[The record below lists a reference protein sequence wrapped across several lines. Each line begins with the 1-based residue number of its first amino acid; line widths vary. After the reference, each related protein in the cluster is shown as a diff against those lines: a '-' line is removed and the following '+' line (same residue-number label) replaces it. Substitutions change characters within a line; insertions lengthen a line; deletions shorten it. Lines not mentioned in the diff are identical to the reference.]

1 MWPLIPVIH
10 VCISFIYKLF
20 FKRSIPRWI
29 VYCYNRQ
36 RLTCDHN
43 LDPQACYHSC
53 CEVLTCVFTLVDNF
67 SSRAALDAGMP
78 CPFTDTDNLI
88 REIPPSTSLS
98 LNHRMLNQQVTQ
110 HKGMVSE
117 VKGKATTE
125 REIKNKKKFT
135 AGCDTICS
143 WQPTRRRT
151 RE

>member
-1 MWPLIPVIH
+1 MWLLIPVIH

-20 FKRSIPRWI
+20 LRDLFQDGLYI
-29 VYCYNRQ
+29 VITDRGS
-36 RLTCDHN
+36 RVTIIWTLKG
-43 LDPQACYHSC
+43 YHSC
-53 CEVLTCVFTLVDNF
+53 CEVLTYVFTLVDNF

-78 CPFTDTDNLI
+78 CPFTDPDNLI

-143 WQPTRRRT
+143 WQPTRRRS